1 MTWGCL
7 FVLPQ
12 WLKAWWTEFGNDAQ
26 LNILS
31 VRYQEAVLGLAPL
44 QVKGT
49 SASFVGT
56 TNVCDYLDFI
66 VADGK
71 EGVFFDAL
79 LDHLARQGISRLELE
94 LLRPDSTVLTSLVQ
108 VAASRGCEVSTSPVD
123 IALELELPATWEDY
137 LAMLNGKQRH
147 EIKRKFRRLYEAG
160 DINLRVITDVGEI
173 PKHLPVFFELF
184 KLSGVEKA
192 AFMNDLMVSF
202 FQRLAIAMAEV
213 KVLKLYMLELDA
225 TPAAVSMC
233 FDYND
238 RLHLYNSGFDP
249 RFGALSVGLLCKV
262 LSLKDAIENG
272 RKKYD
277 FLKGAEIYK
286 YRLGGREVP
295 LLNCRIG
302 L

>member
-1 MTWGCL
+1 LTWGCL

-184 KLSGVEKA
+184 KLSGVDKT

-225 TPAAVSMC
+225 TPAAVSIC

-238 RLHLYNSGFDP
+238 TLHLYNSGFDP